1 LRASAALTSLVPGKE
16 LAAGELVAAFEGLQL
31 EAVYLDA
38 AAAER
43 GESRGPSK

>member
-1 LRASAALTSLVPGKE
+1 LLAAAFYNHALNPPGKE

-31 EAVYLDA
+31 ETVYLDA

-43 GESRGPSK
+43 GE